1 LQTLRRHDFCTESA
15 ISKDSQKKPYTN
27 RHNRITPHADTVRA
41 KSDNSLGP
49 MSKNST
55 LYQYSESIERNE
67 MHFAALF
74 LYTVG
79 DGE

>member
-1 LQTLRRHDFCTESA
+1 M
-15 ISKDSQKKPYTN
+15 
-27 RHNRITPHADTVRA
+27 TPHADTVRA

-55 LYQYSESIERNE
+55 VYQYSESVERNE
-67 MHFAALF
+67 MHFAALL

-79 DGE
+79 EGE

>member
-1 LQTLRRHDFCTESA
+1 
-15 ISKDSQKKPYTN
+15 
-27 RHNRITPHADTVRA
+27 
-41 KSDNSLGP
+41 